1 MILAATLTVAG
12 LAAAAAPL
20 AEARRA
26 PVNAALRAKAAGD
39 QVDLPRGVTYVRRFG
54 GVRGPVALCIHG
66 LTTPGYVWIP
76 IAESLARQGYRVI
89 VPDLYGRGLSDR
101 PAGVQNSAFFV
112 GQLTDLCDRLD
123 LPDDMLV
130 LGYSMG
136 GAIASAFAHARPASV
151 GRLVLLAPCGL
162 GHDLGRFNRFC
173 AATPVLGDWAM
184 LALGG
189 IVLRRGVDRSQ
200 PPHPAVPD
208 LASRQAAET
217 RLRGSLPA
225 ILSAQRHILTEDQA
239 TLHRKIALTGL
250 PVLAIWGEVDAIIPL
265 SSLGRLTQAN
275 RNARQ
280 MVMTGAGHALPF
292 SHARDVTDA
301 ILAFLE
307 DPF

>member
-1 MILAATLTVAG
+1 VIAETTLALAA

-20 AEARRA
+20 AEWRRA
-26 PVNAALRAKAAGD
+26 PVNAAQRAKASGE
-39 QVDLPRGVTYVRRFG
+39 QVALSRGITHLRRFG

-76 IAESLARQGYRVI
+76 IAEVLARQGYRVI

-101 PAGVQNSAFFV
+101 AKGPQDAAFFTD
-112 GQLTDLCDRLD
+112 QLTELCDTLG
-123 LPDDMLV
+123 LGEDMLV

-136 GAIASAFAHARPASV
+136 GAIATAFAAAQPRRV

-162 GHDLGRFNRFC
+162 GHDLGPFNRFC

-189 IVLRRGVDRSQ
+189 IVQRRGINHALPQ
-200 PPHPAVPD
+200 HPSIPD
-208 LASRQAAET
+208 ITVRQAAET

-239 TLHRKIALTGL
+239 ALHRKIAFTGL
-250 PVLAIWGEVDAIIPL
+250 PILAIWAELDSIIPL

-275 RNARQ
+275 RHARQ
-280 MVMTGAGHALPF
+280 EVIAGAGHAMPWT
-292 SHARDVTDA
+292 HAREVTDA
-301 ILAFLE
+301 MLAFLR
-307 DPF
+307 DPY